1 MVNKYGKF
9 CVNIFLHYIDI
20 AIFTLRYFILSHSV
34 NTCKAVLAEFLLHT
48 CKIHLISTSG
58 WKSGAIF
65 VQNPPHF
72 YIWLEIWCHI
82 RIQHTQFHIRRR
94 ILVIAINRA
103 FLLNFFCACTELVYI
118 QSEDRFGFSARDFLS
133 EDEILLLYPDKQGH
147 YC

>member
-1 MVNKYGKF
+1 MQNPPYFYIWLEIWCHICAKSTS
-9 CVNIFLHYIDI
+9 FLH
-20 AIFTLRYFILSHSV
+20 LVGNLVPHS
-34 NTCKAVLAEFLLHT
+34 